1 MALDGIV
8 IKNIIKELNTTILN
22 GRVDKIYQPE
32 KDEIMINIYNKGNTH
47 KLLISANSSNPRIH
61 LTNSSKDNPSSP
73 PMFCMLLR
81 KHLTGGT
88 VLNVEQYE
96 MDRIIFID
104 ISSLDE
110 LGNMTTKRL
119 VVEIMGKYSNIIL
132 VDKDSTKIIDAI
144 KRVTSEMSRV
154 REVLPGTIYTLPK
167 QENKINPLSIS
178 QNEFFEQLAKQNE
191 SLKTHKFFYNSFMGM
206 SPLIAKEIC
215 YLSNIDMDMP
225 IGMLSNDDINRLYNT
240 FLSVMD
246 KVKNEKFSP
255 TLIRKE
261 YSEDYRDF
269 YCLDIEQFG
278 DDRKVQMESINIVL
292 DKYYTIN
299 DKLDRIHQKSQA
311 IKKSIQ
317 VKLERSLNKLAK
329 QKQELLDSQK
339 REKYKVYADL
349 ISANLYRI
357 EKGMEEVELE
367 NFYDEN
373 LSKITV
379 PLDKKLSGTENAQM
393 YYKKYAKLKN
403 AYKLLLSQIPETEKE
418 IEYLENVLNSLDNC
432 TEIVELE
439 EIKEELIMEGYLKGK
454 LPKNKTS
461 KSSKPHHYI
470 SSDGF
475 HIYVGKNNK
484 QNDVLTL
491 KTARKNDLWLHA
503 QKMPGS
509 HVIVRVENKPIPEST
524 LLEAAMLAAYYSK
537 GKNSNNVPI
546 DYTEKKNVKKP
557 KDAKAGMVIYEN
569 YKTIFVTPDKEKID
583 RMEKVEE

>member
-8 IKNIIKELNTTILN
+8 VKNIIKELNTAILN
-22 GRVDKIYQPE
+22 GKVDKIYQPE
-32 KDEIMINIYNKGNTH
+32 KDEIIINVYNKGKTY

-154 REVLPGTIYTLPK
+154 RAVLPGTIYTLPK

>member
-470 SSDGF
+470 STDGF